1 MKFNATA
8 DVKGEYTSQLG
19 MKLYMVADEPKNTAS
34 TEMKMKGKR
43 WSKSKHKCST

>member
-8 DVKGEYTSQLG
+8 DGKGEYTSQVG
-19 MKLYMVADEPKNTAS
+19 MKLHMVAEAPKNTAS

-43 WSKSKHKCST
+43 WSKSQHK

>member
-19 MKLYMVADEPKNTAS
+19 MKLHTVAEEPKNTAS
-34 TEMKMKGKR
+34 TEMKMKSKC
-43 WSKSKHKCST
+43 WSKSQHK